1 MYNNNFHLFQII
13 CWLCVSCPISVSICV
28 NVNVYS
34 QNYGFHVLML
44 ILAFLILVLIFKYLL
59 DSHSFGKHVW
69 PFFLSRKLYLQ
80 CQIVC
85 TMHLLLILN
94 PIYRQWRWSHVL
106 ITGSVYLFIEGVLI
120 EYLCLQIHFPSSV
133 SFQIP
138 TSYILTLAKDDF
150 LISEKLLIILI
161 GLLTPKSFL

>member
-106 ITGSVYLFIEGVLI
+106 ITGSVYLFIEGIFDRVSVFTDTFSIISVISNSNILHS
-120 EYLCLQIHFPSSV
+120 YFSKGWFPN
-133 SFQIP
+133 
-138 TSYILTLAKDDF
+138 
-150 LISEKLLIILI
+150 
-161 GLLTPKSFL
+161 